1 MRAKE
6 FIIEVS
12 EKKITNRQGQSAA
25 GINLYT
31 DAERRN
37 SDYVSYRLGMAVA
50 CTDGTNDPD
59 MPAKSWSDKSKST
72 HPYTPQEQEML
83 KKAYKAV
90 GANWRDLTH
99 GDIKSRELK
108 TTNTVSPVAKIKKNK
123 YGV

>member
-6 FIIEVS
+6 FITEIKTPKLS
-12 EKKITNRQGQSAA
+12 KRQGMSTA
-25 GINLYT
+25 GLNLYT
-31 DAERRN
+31 DVEKRN

-59 MPAKSWSDKSKST
+59 MDGKSWVDKSKTT

-83 KKAYKAV
+83 KRAYKVV
-90 GANWRDLTH
+90 GAKYQDLNH
-99 GDIKSRELK
+99 GDMTSRELN
-108 TTNTVSPVAKIKKNK
+108 TTNVVSPVAKPKRNK

>member
-6 FIIEVS
+6 FITEI
-12 EKKITNRQGQSAA
+12 KTPKITNRQGTSTTA
-25 GINLYT
+25 IHLYT

-50 CTDGTNDPD
+50 CTDGTNVPD
-59 MPAKSWSDKSKST
+59 MDGKSWVDKSKTT

-83 KKAYKAV
+83 KKAYKVV
-90 GANWRDLTH
+90 GAKYTDLTK
-99 GDIKSRELK
+99 GDMRSQELS

>member
-6 FIIEVS
+6 FITEVTG
-12 EKKITNRQGQSAA
+12 KKITNRQGQSQT

-59 MPAKSWSDKSKST
+59 MDAKSWVDKSKTT
-72 HPYTPQEQEML
+72 HPYTQQEQDML
-83 KKAYKAV
+83 EKAYKAV
-90 GANWRDLTH
+90 GAKWQDLTH

-108 TTNTVSPVAKIKKNK
+108 TTNVVSPVAKPKRNK

>member
-6 FIIEVS
+6 FIIEIA
-12 EKKITNRQGQSAA
+12 EKKLTNRLGKSAA

-59 MPAKSWSDKSKST
+59 MDAKSWVDKSKTT
-72 HPYTPQEQEML
+72 HPYTSAEQEML

-90 GANWRDLTH
+90 GANYKDLAK
-99 GDIKSRELK
+99 GDMRSQELD
-108 TTNTVSPVAKIKKNK
+108 TTNTVSPVAKPKRNK